1 MSFIFSCGDVNGI
14 GLEIFYKY
22 FNDNQC
28 INEKI
33 AIACNKKTLIE
44 YFEKLSLKYKI
55 NHDELIIND
64 NKINIIECENYSK
77 IEFGKV
83 KKDAGLLAIESID
96 MASKLVQENIYDF
109 IITLPIQKETMYLAD
124 WEFTGHTEYFNKY
137 YKESTTQMVLFSD
150 NLRVVPLTI
159 HIPLKDVSRSISI
172 DSILS
177 NIIEFN
183 NSLRLNFGIK
193 SPRIAVLGLNPH
205 AGENGSIGDE
215 EINIIGPAV
224 KMGKENGID
233 VDGPF
238 PADGFFG
245 FGDFRNYDGVLSMFH
260 DQGLIPL
267 KLFAEGGGV
276 NFTSGLSIIRTSPD
290 HGTAMKIAGKN
301 IASYKSLS
309 QSIEYGIKI
318 KNNRLKDG
326 SK

>member
-1 MSFIFSCGDVNGI
+1 
-14 GLEIFYKY
+14 
-22 FNDNQC
+22 
-28 INEKI
+28 
-33 AIACNKKTLIE
+33 
-44 YFEKLSLKYKI
+44 
-55 NHDELIIND
+55 
-64 NKINIIECENYSK
+64 
-77 IEFGKV
+77 
-83 KKDAGLLAIESID
+83 
-96 MASKLVQENIYDF
+96 
-109 IITLPIQKETMYLAD
+109 
-124 WEFTGHTEYFNKY
+124 
-137 YKESTTQMVLFSD
+137 
-150 NLRVVPLTI
+150 
-159 HIPLKDVSRSISI
+159 
-172 DSILS
+172 LS

-245 FGDFRNYDGVLSMFH
+245 FGDFRNYDGVLSMYH